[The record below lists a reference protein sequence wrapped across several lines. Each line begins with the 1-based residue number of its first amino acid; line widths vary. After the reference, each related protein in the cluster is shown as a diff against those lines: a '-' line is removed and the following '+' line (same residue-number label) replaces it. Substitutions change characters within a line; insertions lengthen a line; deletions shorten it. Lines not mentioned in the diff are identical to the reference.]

1 MIGTDQIKVSTDKLR
16 VVSKVLTFFPSERR
30 AGLEKVCIYDGA
42 SEILLHFNRKANQK
56 TALDIKSGT
65 FLVSYV
71 NVAQENPKC
80 PMHSFMLKVGF

>member
-16 VVSKVLTFFPSERR
+16 VVSKVLTLFPSERR

-42 SEILLHFNRKANQK
+42 SEILLYFFCRTANQK

-65 FLVSYV
+65 FLVS
-71 NVAQENPKC
+71 
-80 PMHSFMLKVGF
+80 